1 MMKMMKNKNAANS
14 SSPSILVVED
24 DEATLE
30 SISLKLKK
38 EGFEVDSAGDNAA
51 GLEKLRRNPNFSG
64 VLLDLRLPQGD
75 GFGFLEGKSK
85 ESNLSNIPVIVFTN
99 LNQREYV
106 EKALG
111 LGAKGYLVKA
121 NHDISDIIKQLKKC
135 LKGEKC
141 QIDL

>member
-1 MMKMMKNKNAANS
+1 MTKNKNVPKS
-14 SSPSILVVED
+14 FSPKILVIED

-38 EGFEVDSAGDNAA
+38 EGFEVDSAGDSAA
-51 GLEKLRRNPNFSG
+51 GFEKLRRNPNFSG
-64 VLLDLRLPQGD
+64 ILLDLHLPQGD
-75 GFGFLEGKSK
+75 GFVFLEEKNK
-85 ESNLSNIPVIVFTN
+85 ENSLSAVPVIVFTN

-121 NHDISDIIKQLKKC
+121 NHDISDIIEQLKKC

-141 QIDL
+141 QIDF